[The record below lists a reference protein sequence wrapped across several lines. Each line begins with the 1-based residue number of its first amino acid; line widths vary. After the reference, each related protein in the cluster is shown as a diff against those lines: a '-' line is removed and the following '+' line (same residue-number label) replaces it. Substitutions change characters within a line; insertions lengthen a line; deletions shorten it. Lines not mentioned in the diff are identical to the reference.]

1 MSYYDQIDN
10 VKVKLTAKAFD
21 GEVMGTDDKE
31 NCWSLNEKTDSPRNQ
46 LKMRDFSKLVTKN
59 VNIR

>member
-1 MSYYDQIDN
+1 MDN
-10 VKVKLTAKAFD
+10 LKGKLIAKSFD
-21 GEVMGTDDKE
+21 GEVIGTDDKE

>member
-1 MSYYDQIDN
+1 MDN
-10 VKVKLTAKAFD
+10 LKGKPIAKSFD
-21 GEVMGTDDKE
+21 GEVIGTDDKE